1 MMPGFFA
8 AFFIVAVRL
17 AAVPPEKVP
26 CIARTRPLTRGA
38 GLPWRVI
45 ASSCSISTPRSKGI
59 ESNPL
64 EKQMR
69 APLAL
74 ALSWCRSICSRI
86 HAGSPHRSA

>member
-1 MMPGFFA
+1 MIPGFLA

-38 GLPWRVI
+38 GEPWRFT
-45 ASSCSISTPRSKGI
+45 ASCCSISTPRSKGI

-64 EKQMR
+64 EKQIR
-69 APLAL
+69 DPLLL
-74 ALSWCRSICSRI
+74 AAS
-86 HAGSPHRSA
+86 

>member
-38 GLPWRVI
+38 GLP
-45 ASSCSISTPRSKGI
+45 
-59 ESNPL
+59 
-64 EKQMR
+64 
-69 APLAL
+69 
-74 ALSWCRSICSRI
+74 
-86 HAGSPHRSA
+86 